1 MIKVLLIGALF
12 SLISFADVYTLKKCN
27 GCHGDKGM
35 KKALGASVLI
45 GDMTKEEIAS
55 ALNAYKKG
63 TKEGAYK
70 TIMMGFVADLN
81 ESDIISIAQEIGK

>member
-1 MIKVLLIGALF
+1 MF
-12 SLISFADVYTLKKCN
+12 FCSISFADVYTLKKCN

-45 GDMTKEEIAS
+45 GEMSKEDIVF
-55 ALNAYKKG
+55 ALHAYKNG
-63 TKEGAYK
+63 TKEGSYK